1 MKDTASTQVY
11 KRFKSKNALINTE
24 QLRVEVRPDVRQA
37 IHDDAQSMGLSMN
50 QLMRKIIDM
59 YLYGQLS

>member
-1 MKDTASTQVY
+1 MKDTASTQVH

-37 IHDDAQSMGLSMN
+37 IHDDAQDMEISMN
-50 QLMRKIIDM
+50 QLLRKLIDM